1 MELVK
6 QVYTLGVQSFEA
18 WFLIIGEVIW
28 VRAIDV
34 CECLGYKR
42 ARAAVDNNV
51 TNPEWKKTYAELMKE
66 NKVAISNGPLS
77 TPSNWQENTIF
88 INEGGLNQLLFGSRK
103 KEALNYYEWV
113 CKEVL
118 PTIRKTGQFK
128 MRDTIEKQNMD
139 IVTKD
144 QLIEKQNMEIATKDQ
159 LIETQS
165 KEIAIKNQMIEKQNE
180 EIKQFAF
187 GLLKANENMK
197 DAFNKMYSIAT
208 DVIHKPSDIKKLHE
222 LCLLQVNSKEVM
234 CLRRQIETMNKKIKT
249 LQKKNPSVKPIYR
262 ISAPNAINTWNL
274 TKERLLETD
283 PQMKT
288 KHNRVYLDSVDING
302 VVSILDEVNLL
313 ENKISFM

>member
-34 CECLGYKR
+34 CKCLGYKN
-42 ARAAVDNNV
+42 ARAALINNV
-51 TNPEWKKTYAELMKE
+51 TNSEWKKTYNEIVGEYKD
-66 NKVAISNGPLS
+66 VISNDTLS
-77 TPSNWQENTIF
+77 TPSNWQGSSQF
-88 INEGGLNQLLFGSRK
+88 ISEPALYQLLFGSRK
-103 KEALNYYEWV
+103 KEALKYYEWV

-128 MRDTIEKQNMD
+128 MQEIENE
-139 IVTKD
+139 VATKTE
-144 QLIEKQNMEIATKDQ
+144 LIEKQNMEIVTKNQ
-159 LIETQS
+159 LIEKQNN
-165 KEIAIKNQMIEKQNE
+165 EIAIKNQVIEKQNE

-187 GLLKANENMK
+187 GLLKANESLK

-249 LQKKNPSVKPIYR
+249 LQKKNPS
-262 ISAPNAINTWNL
+262 APNAINTWNL